1 MGDKGW
7 HSSPWKGILTLL
19 QGENTERPPVGYLPD
34 RGKQKQR
41 NHRWLGDAW
50 HLLWHRRND
59 PNNYDPLILIF
70 DWSRT
75 AALQELNEGLGVHA
89 GSVEIFMPD
98 PHTAYDFLPLLVFLC
113 DAIDNGLTE
122 DADKYRTLIR
132 WRLYGWQAGSTP
144 DGQVVLPCTRLVT
157 PLSQVA
163 DACNR
168 FVLNLPHRNN
178 KWEPKT
184 WNQWFKLHKEN
195 PTAQLWVAEY
205 FRRALEK
212 YGREGLLQLE
222 SQPELEPPLL
232 AWPIHVDR
240 REDYH
245 EATMQQNTRYSG
257 IEPCFYVR
265 AAYGTSKRR
274 PTDDISWTQTEQIHP
289 AGPHAPKR
297 MLVSGRSLV
306 T

>member
-1 MGDKGW
+1 MAGRGW
-7 HSSPWKGILTLL
+7 HDAPYRGILTLL
-19 QGENTERPPVGYLPD
+19 QGENTERPPIGYLPD

-41 NHRWLGDAW
+41 NHRWLGNAW

-98 PHTAYDFLPLLVFLC
+98 PHTAYDLLPLLVFLT
-113 DAIDNGLTE
+113 DAIENDMTRE
-122 DADKYRTLIR
+122 AEMYRTLIR
-132 WRLYGWQAGSTP
+132 WRLFGWQAGSTP

-168 FVLNLPHRNN
+168 FILNLPHRNN

-184 WNQWFKLHKEN
+184 WDQWFKLHKEN

-222 SQPELEPPLL
+222 SQPNLEPPLL
-232 AWPIHVDR
+232 AYPISIEKFNDTAHVGNMYR
-240 REDYH
+240 SPGYN
-245 EATMQQNTRYSG
+245 A
-257 IEPCFYVR
+257 IEPCYYVR
-265 AAYGTSKRR
+265 ATYLAHKKS
-274 PTDDISWTQTEQIHP
+274 PTDGIEWSQVERS
-289 AGPHAPKR
+289 GPYRGKLTR
-297 MLVSGRSLV
+297 MTVHKEM
-306 T
+306 